1 MPKRTG
7 RHWREK
13 VVPRVIRRDGGIC
26 HLCDQ
31 PGADTADHIVPA
43 GHGGPWYD
51 MANLKAAHN
60 RPCNQI
66 RGDRS
71 ISWARAEI
79 RRRWT
84 ELFDTSPPGSDTS
97 WDW

>member
-26 HLCDQ
+26 HLCDR
-31 PGADTADHIVPA
+31 PGADTADHLVPH
-43 GHGGPWYD
+43 GQGGPATLD
-51 MANLKAAHN
+51 NLRAAHIK
-60 RPCNQI
+60 CNQI

-71 ISWARAEI
+71 ISWARDEIARRLAAEQPANDT
-79 RRRWT
+79 WT
-84 ELFDTSPPGSDTS
+84 
-97 WDW
+97 W

>member
-7 RHWREK
+7 RRWREHT
-13 VVPRVIRRDGGIC
+13 VPRVLRRDHSIC

-31 PGADTADHIVPA
+31 HGADTADHII
-43 GHGGPWYD
+43 PWTVSHD
-51 MANLKAAHN
+51 DSLANLKAAHQTCN
-60 RPCNQI
+60 RI

-71 ISWARAEI
+71 ITWARTEIARRLAAEAQPS
-79 RRRWT
+79 T
-84 ELFDTSPPGSDTS
+84 

>member
-7 RHWREK
+7 RRWREHT
-13 VVPRVIRRDGGIC
+13 VPRVLRRDGGIC

-31 PGADTADHIVPA
+31 PGADTADHLI
-43 GHGGPWYD
+43 PWSISHD
-51 MANLKAAHN
+51 DTLANLRAAH
-60 RPCNQI
+60 RMCNQI

-71 ISWARAEI
+71 ITWARAEI
-79 RRRWT
+79 ARRRGDLT
-84 ELFDTSPPGSDTS
+84 ASAVG

>member
-7 RHWREK
+7 RRWREHT
-13 VVPRVIRRDGGIC
+13 VPRVLRRDHGIC
-26 HLCDQ
+26 HLCDM
-31 PGADTADHIVPA
+31 PGADTADHVVPWA
-43 GHGGPWYD
+43 VSQDDSLP
-51 MANLKAAHN
+51 NLRAAHN

-71 ISWARAEI
+71 ITWARAEI

-84 ELFDTSPPGSDTS
+84 ELFDTPPPGSDTT